1 MHAMRCARDDVI
13 VTSIPHFAHSL
24 RRMTGRD
31 PQQVHRAATPL
42 ELLFDLTFVVAFG
55 VASSQTA
62 HLLSEGHVGPA
73 LLGFG
78 FALFAISWA
87 WINFSWFASAYDT
100 DDWLFRVLTMVQ
112 MIGVIVLALGLPVL
126 FESLDHGDRLDNTIV
141 VLGYVIMR
149 VALVLQWLRAAA
161 QDPARKVVALS
172 YAKNIALIQIGW
184 VVVAI
189 LPIPI
194 GVAIPISL
202 VLFAAEMAA
211 PVFAEG
217 KGVRSGVGSTPW
229 HAHHIAERYGLLAI
243 ITLGEVVLG
252 TVTAATAVIE
262 ESGWNGETAILV
274 ITGVG
279 LAFGLWWSY
288 FILDAGAVLQK
299 FRSRA
304 FVWGYGHVLI
314 FASIT
319 ATGTGLHLVEYLI
332 EHHTEI
338 GIVGTVLSVAIP
350 VFVFMITSFAL
361 YAWLMRSLDPLHIV
375 LVAISAAFLAG
386 GVIAAAAG
394 ASIGV
399 CLTLVTL
406 SPYVVVVGYET
417 IGHRHQAAQLAR
429 VLAATE

>member
-1 MHAMRCARDDVI
+1 VI

-31 PQQVHRAATPL
+31 PQEVHRAATPL

-62 HLLSEGHVGPA
+62 HLLAEGHVGPA

-112 MIGVIVLALGLPVL
+112 MIGVVVLALGLPTL
-126 FESLDHGDRLDNTIV
+126 FESLDHGRFLDNTIV

-149 VALVLQWLRAAA
+149 VALVLQWLRAAK
-161 QDPARKVVALS
+161 QDPARKLVALS
-172 YAKNIALIQIGW
+172 YAKYIALIQIGW
-184 VVVAI
+184 VVIAI
-189 LPIPI
+189 LQVPV
-194 GVAIPISL
+194 GVALPVSV
-202 VLFAAEMAA
+202 VLFAAEMAI
-211 PVFAEG
+211 PVVAEG
-217 KGVRSGVGSTPW
+217 KGTRAGVGSTPW

-243 ITLGEVVLG
+243 IALGEVVFG
-252 TVTAATAVIE
+252 TVTAATAVMD

-274 ITGVG
+274 ITGIG
-279 LAFGLWWSY
+279 LAFGLWWTY
-288 FILDAGAVLQK
+288 FILDAGVVLK
-299 FRSRA
+299 KYRERA

-314 FASIT
+314 FASII
-319 ATGTGLHLVEYLI
+319 ATGTGLHMVEYLI

-338 GIVGTVLSVAIP
+338 GIVGTVVSVALP
-350 VFVFMITSFAL
+350 VFVFMLTSFVL
-361 YAWLMRSLDPLHIV
+361 YAWVMRSLDPLHV
-375 LVAISAAFLAG
+375 LLVVLSALLLAA
-386 GVIAAAAG
+386 GVVAAALG
-394 ASIGV
+394 APIGV
-399 CLTLVTL
+399 CLILVTL

-417 IGHRHQAAQLAR
+417 LGHRHQAERLAK
-429 VLAATE
+429 VLA